1 MWLFR
6 SKEFRPTYGRVSE
19 LRALVS
25 PGVPMLALTATVTD
39 LITRDVITTLDMEDC
54 EIVCLSPNR
63 PNIYYE
69 VKPQND
75 IDTDMVDSVHFL
87 QVHKKD
93 TNRTIVYCRTMDMC
107 ADLYGYFLHSL
118 GESSYFP
125 PAAPQVSDNRLFGMY
140 HSSTPSYNK
149 QVVLQSLLK
158 PDGVVRVVFATNA
171 LGMGVNMAKVNRII
185 HYGAP
190 RSIDDYF
197 QESGRAGRSGE
208 QSSSLVYWK
217 PVQCPMTTEPKTVHE
232 MERKMVRQYL
242 ENTTSCRRKA
252 LLRYFDVEV
261 LETDEN
267 PVLCC
272 DVCRANSKQ

>member
-1 MWLFR
+1 
-6 SKEFRPTYGRVSE
+6 
-19 LRALVS
+19 
-25 PGVPMLALTATVTD
+25 
-39 LITRDVITTLDMEDC
+39 
-54 EIVCLSPNR
+54 
-63 PNIYYE
+63 
-69 VKPQND
+69 
-75 IDTDMVDSVHFL
+75 
-87 QVHKKD
+87 
-93 TNRTIVYCRTMDMC
+93 
-107 ADLYGYFLHSL
+107 
-118 GESSYFP
+118 
-125 PAAPQVSDNRLFGMY
+125 MY

-158 PDGVVRVVFATNA
+158 PDGVVPVVFATNA

-197 QESGRAGRSGE
+197 QESGRASRSGE

-232 MERKMVRQYL
+232 MERKMVRQHL
-242 ENTTSCRRKA
+242 ENTTSCRHKA